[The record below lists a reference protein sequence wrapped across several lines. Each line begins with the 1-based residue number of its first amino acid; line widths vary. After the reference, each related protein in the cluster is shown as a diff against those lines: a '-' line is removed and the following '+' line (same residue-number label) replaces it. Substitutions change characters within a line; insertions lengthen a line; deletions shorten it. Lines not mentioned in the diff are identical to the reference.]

1 LPCSPLRSSVG
12 DPGRRENARG
22 FRADHVW
29 QASAKHCPLCGASL
43 VRLVIEGRERSRCGA
58 CRFVVYENPSSAAAG
73 IVLDEA
79 RRVLLVQRAIEPHKG
94 DWALPA
100 GYQEIDETPAQA
112 AVREV
117 REESGIESEVIEL
130 FDLVFVADRRRTSN
144 LAVFLCRAIGGR
156 LDPGD
161 DALDARWFDLD
172 ALPQNLGF
180 GNGPRLLE
188 RLRGR

>member
-1 LPCSPLRSSVG
+1 MPCSPLRSSVG

-144 LAVFLCRAIGGR
+144 LAVFLCRPIGGR

-161 DALDARWFDLD
+161 DALDARWFALD

-188 RLRGR
+188 RLRTR